1 MEIRG
6 RETRRRSG
14 GALLVMLVTLAGF
27 AAVMAS
33 RVAMLDSPYFEEIQ
47 YERAPM
53 GLEALAILRGET
65 PVMNWSEP
73 YHGTVF
79 SYLLAPFYA
88 LGGDPTR
95 TYSWVSVGLNLFGTL
110 AAYLFARRMWGD
122 AAGIATL
129 VYLALAPAY
138 FPFYDVNSYALF
150 VTLGGVG
157 CYAAFHHVVE
167 EPPHPC
173 WIWLAGVMLGAAV
186 WCHQLGVC
194 FVAAVGVTLLV
205 VWRRSLFRADAWR
218 LAGGMLIG
226 AAPLVAWN
234 AVFHWIVLRN
244 FTSSDYAAR
253 SVAASVAGFWESIG
267 SLLAANTQF
276 WTSLSTSEA
285 WLRVGQLLF
294 VGLVLFAIW
303 QWAAGKR
310 RVRVGCGMLLVLIA
324 TTAILYSKSRWGVNA
339 GFSRYLIPMCFA
351 LPILVGGVVAT
362 MAERSRAAAL
372 ALLVIVVL
380 PGINDRRHYAEWAKP
395 MHGQGARLGVSA
407 LARLGITR
415 AYAHDRISLPLTLA
429 SRERIIVSDYYGI
442 PYEPYLD
449 AVDDASGAAIV
460 AHKVLKI
467 PSPEDVTRSLRVL
480 DGRYR
485 RAEAGPYVIFYDFER
500 PQRAGGWLSSA
511 GWRLSA
517 SVEPD
522 HLDAIVDRDPLTV
535 WSTNRVGRAKD
546 WIAVDLGGVHRVEEV
561 HLLSGVRIHD
571 LPGEA
576 VLETSLDGAT
586 WTVRQRLVALPW
598 YWWNG
603 HPKHDDDGRVS
614 FYFEPVDARH
624 LRVRLLQDSV
634 GWNWSVAEMFVRAA
648 DVPET
653 TAGLEG
659 FAQGMLAERRG
670 FMGINYHSIH
680 AAFAPDADTTP
691 WGEVMADY
699 RRAIRAD
706 PDNVEFSYRFSRAL
720 WINGFIGGDPSGRDA
735 LRYEA
740 LGLEDLAEREF
751 VACAEKESLASL
763 CVDRAQSYA
772 ADEAERGRLEA
783 LRTARFTPAT
793 LFDADFGAV
802 RLVGH
807 GPLPTDVKPGAT
819 LTVSLFWKCVDRMRR
834 NYSVFVHFS
843 GPARFQADHAPAGG
857 RLPTSQWIESEIVRD
872 EFTATIPASAPP
884 GNYDVT
890 IGLWDPASRRH
901 LRRGWFGP
909 DEARAFT
916 VRVAS

>member
-1 MEIRG
+1 MNIRE
-6 RETRRRSG
+6 REARRSG
-14 GALLVMLVTLAGF
+14 RALLVTLGVLGGF
-27 AAVMAS
+27 AAVVAS
-33 RVAMLDSPYFEEIQ
+33 RVAMLHSPYFEEIQ

-88 LGGDPTR
+88 LGGDPIR
-95 TYSWVSVGLNLFGTL
+95 TYGWVSVGVNLLGTL
-110 AAYLFARRMWGD
+110 AAYLFARSVWGEV
-122 AAGIATL
+122 AGIAAL

-150 VTLGGVG
+150 VTLGGLG
-157 CYAAFHHVVE
+157 CYAAFHHLVD
-167 EPPHPC
+167 EPPHPR
-173 WIWLAGVMLGAAV
+173 WMWLSGIALGASV

-194 FVAAVGVTLLV
+194 FVAAVGATLLV
-205 VWRRSLFRADAWR
+205 LWGRSCLRADAWR
-218 LAGGMLIG
+218 LALGMSIG
-226 AAPLVAWN
+226 AGPLIAWN

-253 SVAASVAGFWESIG
+253 SVAASVEGFWESIG

-276 WTSLSTSEA
+276 WTSVSNA
-285 WLRVGQLLF
+285 GVWLRVGQLLF
-294 VGLVLFAIW
+294 VALTLFAVW
-303 QWAAGKR
+303 QWVAGQR
-310 RVRVGCGMLLVLIA
+310 RARVGCGMLLVLIA
-324 TTAILYSKSRWGVNA
+324 TTATLYSKSRWGVNA

-351 LPILVGGVVAT
+351 LPILVGGAVASV
-362 MAERSRAAAL
+362 AERSRGAAL
-372 ALLVIVVL
+372 ALLVVVIL
-380 PGINDRRHYAEWAKP
+380 PGINDRLHYAEWGKP
-395 MHGQGARLGVSA
+395 MHGQGARVGVSA
-407 LARLGITR
+407 LQRLGITR

-449 AVDDASGAAIV
+449 AVDDATGAAIV

-485 RAEAGPYVIFYDFER
+485 RAEAGPYVIFYDFQR
-500 PQRAGGWLSSA
+500 PQRQGGWLSSA

-522 HLDAIVDRDPLTV
+522 HVDAIVDRDPLTV
-535 WSTNRVGRAKD
+535 WSTNRIGRAKD
-546 WIAVDLGGVHRVEEV
+546 WIAVDLGAVHRVEEV

-571 LPGEA
+571 IPGEA
-576 VLETSLDGAT
+576 VLETSLDGSK
-586 WTVRQRLVALPW
+586 WTVRQHLVALPW

-614 FYFEPVDARH
+614 FYFEPVEARH
-624 LRVRLLQDSV
+624 VRVRLLQNMV
-634 GWNWSVAEMFVRAA
+634 GWNWSVAEIFVRAA
-648 DVPET
+648 DIPET
-653 TAGLEG
+653 TAGLTE
-659 FAQGMLAERRG
+659 FTQGMLAERRG
-670 FMGINYHSIH
+670 VMEINYHSIH
-680 AAFAPDADTTP
+680 AALAPDVDSTP

-740 LGLEDLAEREF
+740 LGLDDLAEREF
-751 VACAEKESLASL
+751 ASCAEKDALASL
-763 CVDRAQSYA
+763 CVDRALPHA
-772 ADEAERGRLEA
+772 ADDAARGRLEA
-783 LRTARFTPAT
+783 LRNERFTPAT
-793 LFDADFGAV
+793 PLDVDLGAV
-802 RLVGH
+802 RLLGH
-807 GPLPTDVKPGAT
+807 GPLPTEVKPGASF
-819 LTVSLFWKCVDRMRR
+819 TVSLFWKCVDPMRR
-834 NYSVFVHFS
+834 NYSVFVHFT

-872 EFTATIPASAPP
+872 DFTATIPPNAPP
-884 GNYDVT
+884 GDYEVT
-890 IGLWDPASRRH
+890 VGLWDPAGRRH
-901 LRRGWFGP
+901 LRRGWFGA
-909 DEARAFT
+909 DASRAFT